1 MTPYN
6 TLLRGGRPARH
17 LGRRIAYSFRLQHL
31 RRIHRVEMRTQKQSG
46 KASHQAFQRGL
57 AIAAAVSVMAGMAA
71 CTSAVAQSP
80 AAPPTAIA
88 PIAAAA
94 PVPALTATVGQPTA
108 TAPAASAPATPG
120 SAARTGAPAPS
131 SAVFE
136 LQQRMQAHEL
146 SELRTT
152 YNGAYGA
159 SLLFAQSDLTY
170 YVTLFQQKDLWRVIK
185 TTNEASAERLYNDFA
200 KQTRTMADLE
210 LQRIRLEAQKER
222 SERQIAAQQ
231 EKLRGLK
238 TDLDIQRQQQAQAQE
253 RQKTART
260 EAEALDIERRAARAR
275 VDELQRQIRE
285 LEAQVNAPFSPQP
298 RRR

>member
-1 MTPYN
+1 
-6 TLLRGGRPARH
+6 
-17 LGRRIAYSFRLQHL
+17 
-31 RRIHRVEMRTQKQSG
+31 MRTRKQSG

-57 AIAAAVSVMAGMAA
+57 AIAAAIAVMAGTAA

-94 PVPALTATVGQPTA
+94 PVPALTATVGQPAA
-108 TAPAASAPATPG
+108 TAPAAPATPG
-120 SAARTGAPAPS
+120 AASAERPAPT

-185 TTNEASAERLYNDFA
+185 TTNEAAAERLYSDFA

-238 TDLDIQRQQQAQAQE
+238 TDLDIQRKQQAQAQE
-253 RQKTART
+253 RQKVART

-285 LEAQVNAPFSPQP
+285 LEAQVNAPFNSQP

>member
-1 MTPYN
+1 
-6 TLLRGGRPARH
+6 
-17 LGRRIAYSFRLQHL
+17 
-31 RRIHRVEMRTQKQSG
+31 MRTTKQSG
-46 KASHQAFQRGL
+46 KASYQAFQRGL
-57 AIAAAVSVMAGMAA
+57 AIAAAVAAMIGTAA

-94 PVPALTATVGQPTA
+94 PVPALTATVGQPA
-108 TAPAASAPATPG
+108 AAAPAASAPAASG
-120 SAARTGAPAPS
+120 GAARPAPT

-185 TTNEASAERLYNDFA
+185 TTNEAFAERLYSDFS

-222 SERQIAAQQ
+222 SERQIAAQE
-231 EKLRGLK
+231 EKLRGLQ
-238 TDLDIQRQQQAQAQE
+238 TDLSIQRQQQAQAQE
-253 RQKTART
+253 RQKVARS
-260 EAEALDIERRAARAR
+260 EADTLDAERRAARAR
-275 VDELQRQIRE
+275 VDELQRQIRA
-285 LEAQVNAPFSPQP
+285 LEAQVNAPFNSSQ
-298 RRR
+298 RNR

>member
-1 MTPYN
+1 
-6 TLLRGGRPARH
+6 
-17 LGRRIAYSFRLQHL
+17 
-31 RRIHRVEMRTQKQSG
+31 
-46 KASHQAFQRGL
+46 
-57 AIAAAVSVMAGMAA
+57 MAGTAA

-94 PVPALTATVGQPTA
+94 PVPALTATVGQANATAATSTPTA
-108 TAPAASAPATPG
+108 SNSVARAESPAGNST
-120 SAARTGAPAPS
+120 
-131 SAVFE
+131 VLE
-136 LQQRMQAHEL
+136 LQRRMQAHEL

-185 TTNEASAERLYNDFA
+185 TTNEASAERLYNEFA

-222 SERQIAAQQ
+222 SERQIAAQE

-253 RQKTART
+253 RQKVARS
-260 EAEALDIERRAARAR
+260 EADTLDVERRAARAR
-275 VDELQRQIRE
+275 VDELQRQIRA
-285 LEAQVNAPFSPQP
+285 LEAQVNAPFTPSQ
-298 RRR
+298 RNR

>member
-1 MTPYN
+1 MT
-6 TLLRGGRPARH
+6 T
-17 LGRRIAYSFRLQHL
+17 
-31 RRIHRVEMRTQKQSG
+31 TKQSG
-46 KASHQAFQRGL
+46 KASQQAFQRGL
-57 AIAAAVSVMAGMAA
+57 AIAAAVAAMAGTAA

-94 PVPALTATVGQPTA
+94 PVPALTATVGQANATAATSTPTA
-108 TAPAASAPATPG
+108 SNSVARAESPAGNST
-120 SAARTGAPAPS
+120 
-131 SAVFE
+131 VLE
-136 LQQRMQAHEL
+136 LQRRMQAHEL

-185 TTNEASAERLYNDFA
+185 TTNEASAERLYNEFA

-222 SERQIAAQQ
+222 SERQIAAQE

-253 RQKTART
+253 RQKVARS
-260 EAEALDIERRAARAR
+260 EADTLDVERRAARAR
-275 VDELQRQIRE
+275 VDELRRQIRA
-285 LEAQVNAPFSPQP
+285 LEGQVNAPFTPSQ
-298 RRR
+298 RNR

>member
-1 MTPYN
+1 
-6 TLLRGGRPARH
+6 
-17 LGRRIAYSFRLQHL
+17 
-31 RRIHRVEMRTQKQSG
+31 
-46 KASHQAFQRGL
+46 
-57 AIAAAVSVMAGMAA
+57 
-71 CTSAVAQSP
+71 
-80 AAPPTAIA
+80 
-88 PIAAAA
+88 
-94 PVPALTATVGQPTA
+94 
-108 TAPAASAPATPG
+108 
-120 SAARTGAPAPS
+120 
-131 SAVFE
+131 
-136 LQQRMQAHEL
+136 MQAHEL

-185 TTNEASAERLYNDFA
+185 TTNEASAERLYSDFA

-253 RQKTART
+253 RQKVART

-285 LEAQVNAPFSPQP
+285 LEAQVNAPFNSQP

>member
-1 MTPYN
+1 MT
-6 TLLRGGRPARH
+6 T
-17 LGRRIAYSFRLQHL
+17 
-31 RRIHRVEMRTQKQSG
+31 TKQSG
-46 KASHQAFQRGL
+46 KASQQAFQRGL
-57 AIAAAVSVMAGMAA
+57 AIAAAVAAMAGTAA

-94 PVPALTATVGQPTA
+94 PVPALTATVGQANATAATSTPTA
-108 TAPAASAPATPG
+108 SNSVARAESPAGNST
-120 SAARTGAPAPS
+120 
-131 SAVFE
+131 VLE
-136 LQQRMQAHEL
+136 LQRRMQAHEL

-185 TTNEASAERLYNDFA
+185 TTNEASAERLYNEFA

-222 SERQIAAQQ
+222 SERQIAAQE

-253 RQKTART
+253 RQKVARS
-260 EAEALDIERRAARAR
+260 EADTLDVERHAAHAR
-275 VDELQRQIRE
+275 VDELRRQIRA
-285 LEAQVNAPFSPQP
+285 LEAQVNAPFTPSQ
-298 RRR
+298 RNR

>member
-1 MTPYN
+1 
-6 TLLRGGRPARH
+6 
-17 LGRRIAYSFRLQHL
+17 
-31 RRIHRVEMRTQKQSG
+31 MRTQQQSG

-57 AIAAAVSVMAGMAA
+57 AIAAAVAVLAGTAA

-88 PIAAAA
+88 PIAAA
-94 PVPALTATVGQPTA
+94 PVPALTATVGQPA
-108 TAPAASAPATPG
+108 AAAPVASAPATPSGAASTG
-120 SAARTGAPAPS
+120 SRAST

-185 TTNEASAERLYNDFA
+185 TANEAAAERLYNDFA
-200 KQTRTMADLE
+200 RQTRTMADLE

-260 EAEALDIERRAARAR
+260 EADALDIERRAARAR
-275 VDELQRQIRE
+275 VEELQRQIRE
-285 LEAQVNAPFSPQP
+285 LEAQVNAPFNSQP

>member
-1 MTPYN
+1 
-6 TLLRGGRPARH
+6 
-17 LGRRIAYSFRLQHL
+17 
-31 RRIHRVEMRTQKQSG
+31 MRTKKQSG
-46 KASHQAFQRGL
+46 KASHRAFQRGL
-57 AIAAAVSVMAGMAA
+57 AIVAAVAVVAGTAA

-88 PIAAAA
+88 PIAAA
-94 PVPALTATVGQPTA
+94 PVPALTATVGQPAA
-108 TAPAASAPATPG
+108 TAPSASAAATPAG
-120 SAARTGAPAPS
+120 AARTDGPAPA

-185 TTNEASAERLYNDFA
+185 TTNEAAAERLYSDFA
-200 KQTRTMADLE
+200 RQTRTMADLE

-253 RQKTART
+253 RQKVART

-285 LEAQVNAPFSPQP
+285 LEAQVNAPFNSQP

>member
-1 MTPYN
+1 MT
-6 TLLRGGRPARH
+6 T
-17 LGRRIAYSFRLQHL
+17 
-31 RRIHRVEMRTQKQSG
+31 TKQSG
-46 KASHQAFQRGL
+46 KASQQAFQRGW
-57 AIAAAVSVMAGMAA
+57 AIAAAVAIMAG
-71 CTSAVAQSP
+71 TSACAPVVTQSP
-80 AAPPTAIA
+80 AAPPTAIT
-88 PIAAAA
+88 PIAAA
-94 PVPALTATVGQPTA
+94 PVPALTATVGQPA
-108 TAPAASAPATPG
+108 TAAVSAQATTP
-120 SAARTGAPAPS
+120 STARAERPAPNS
-131 SAVFE
+131 SAVLE
-136 LQQRMQAHEL
+136 LQQRMQAQEL

-185 TTNEASAERLYNDFA
+185 TTNEAQAERLYSDFA

-222 SERQIAAQQ
+222 AERRIAAQQ
-231 EKLRGLK
+231 EQLRGLK

-253 RQKTART
+253 RQKAART

-285 LEAQVNAPFSPQP
+285 LEAQVNAPFNPAQPQ

>member
-1 MTPYN
+1 
-6 TLLRGGRPARH
+6 
-17 LGRRIAYSFRLQHL
+17 
-31 RRIHRVEMRTQKQSG
+31 MRTQQQSG

-57 AIAAAVSVMAGMAA
+57 AIAAAVAVLAGTAA

-94 PVPALTATVGQPTA
+94 PVPALTATVGQPA
-108 TAPAASAPATPG
+108 AAAPAASVPATPSGAASTG
-120 SAARTGAPAPS
+120 SRAST

-185 TTNEASAERLYNDFA
+185 TTNEAFAERLYNDFA
-200 KQTRTMADLE
+200 RQTRTMADLE

-260 EAEALDIERRAARAR
+260 EADALDVERRAARAR

-285 LEAQVNAPFSPQP
+285 LEAQVNAPFNSQP

>member
-1 MTPYN
+1 MT
-6 TLLRGGRPARH
+6 T
-17 LGRRIAYSFRLQHL
+17 
-31 RRIHRVEMRTQKQSG
+31 TKQSG
-46 KASHQAFQRGL
+46 KASQQAFQRGL
-57 AIAAAVSVMAGMAA
+57 AIAAAVAVMAGGTA

-80 AAPPTAIA
+80 AVAPTAIA
-88 PIAAAA
+88 PSAAAA
-94 PVPALTATVGQPTA
+94 PVPALTATVGQTTA
-108 TAPAASAPATPG
+108 TAATSTPAASN
-120 SAARTGAPAPS
+120 SIARAESPVSNGAGNS
-131 SAVFE
+131 TVLD
-136 LQQRMQAHEL
+136 LQRRMQAHEL

-185 TTNEASAERLYNDFA
+185 TTNEAAAERLYSDFA

-222 SERQIAAQQ
+222 SERQIAAQE

-253 RQKTART
+253 RQKVARS
-260 EAEALDIERRAARAR
+260 EADTLDVERRAARAR
-275 VDELQRQIRE
+275 VDELQRQIRA
-285 LEAQVNAPFSPQP
+285 LEAQVNAPFNASQ
-298 RRR
+298 RNR

>member
-1 MTPYN
+1 M
-6 TLLRGGRPARH
+6 G
-17 LGRRIAYSFRLQHL
+17 
-31 RRIHRVEMRTQKQSG
+31 
-46 KASHQAFQRGL
+46 
-57 AIAAAVSVMAGMAA
+57 AAVAVMVGTAA

-88 PIAAAA
+88 PIGATV
-94 PVPALTATVGQPTA
+94 PVPALTATVGQPATA
-108 TAPAASAPATPG
+108 APAVTAPAA
-120 SAARTGAPAPS
+120 ARTEHPAS
-131 SAVFE
+131 NGAVFE

-185 TTNEASAERLYNDFA
+185 TTNEAFAERLYNDFA

-222 SERQIAAQQ
+222 SERQIAAQE

-238 TDLDIQRQQQAQAQE
+238 TDLEIQRQQQAQAQE
-253 RQKTART
+253 RQKVARS
-260 EAEALDIERRAARAR
+260 EADTLDVERRAARAR
-275 VDELQRQIRE
+275 VDELQRQIRA
-285 LEAQVNAPFSPQP
+285 LEAQVNAPFAPSQ

>member
-1 MTPYN
+1 
-6 TLLRGGRPARH
+6 
-17 LGRRIAYSFRLQHL
+17 
-31 RRIHRVEMRTQKQSG
+31 MRTKKQSG

-57 AIAAAVSVMAGMAA
+57 AIAAAIAVVAGTAA

-94 PVPALTATVGQPTA
+94 PVPALTATVGQPAA
-108 TAPAASAPATPG
+108 TAPAAPATPG
-120 SAARTGAPAPS
+120 AARAERPAPT

-185 TTNEASAERLYNDFA
+185 TTNEASAERLYSDFA

-253 RQKTART
+253 LQKVART

-285 LEAQVNAPFSPQP
+285 LEAQVNAPFNSQP